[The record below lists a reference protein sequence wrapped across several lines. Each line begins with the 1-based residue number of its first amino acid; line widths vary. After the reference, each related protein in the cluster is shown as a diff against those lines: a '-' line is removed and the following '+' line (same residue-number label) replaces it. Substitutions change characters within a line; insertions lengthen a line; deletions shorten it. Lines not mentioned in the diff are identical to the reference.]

1 MQKLE
6 WYIRVTD
13 MDGRF
18 IDEKS
23 YRYMLRPVTWRKQG
37 LSVLTWV
44 QLAGY
49 ASNTAVLEV
58 GFQRHR

>member
-13 MDGRF
+13 MDGQF

-23 YRYMLRPVTWRKQG
+23 YRYMLRPVT
-37 LSVLTWV
+37 VT
-44 QLAGY
+44 
-49 ASNTAVLEV
+49 
-58 GFQRHR
+58 